1 MAKNALLDVLEKTIG
16 KYVENLDTNSLN
28 VALWSGKIE
37 LNSLKLDTKAV
48 NAELSLIKPP
58 VPFRVQ
64 SGHFVH
70 FQLDVPWVNLM
81 NKPVVAHAQGLYVK
95 IAPHS
100 NNNNNGITISETK
113 SSESKDGTTTGSS
126 KKRKGGGKGSPSKA
140 SSSSIDQDPVS
151 EARLQAIESADE
163 FRQQANTLRNLAQQ
177 DLLEEQQGDSSSS
190 NKQSS
195 SSSSFGAKL
204 VRRIVE
210 NLQVEITDVHISLDS
225 SEGSAGVLLESL
237 NLETTDKD
245 GNRTFVDRTT
255 SKDSFLHKK
264 LEIRGL
270 GLYLDEQNLARVT
283 KKQKSSSTTPTLLR
297 SIQEQENDG
306 NDDDASNDDF
316 GMDHSYVLAPLSF
329 EATLRQA
336 DGNVCLE
343 HPKYLLQSG
352 LSSLNILMSKTQV
365 ELANK
370 IGQLLTRDQD
380 TTGGLSPL
388 FPEYRPT
395 VPLGTGHK
403 DAAKKWWKYA
413 VRCVGR
419 LKGQQSWVEFYRAFE
434 KRKKYIP
441 LYKRKKY
448 HNNSDKKEASGDKNK
463 KKTSVHET
471 GCHWLKPLSADEQ
484 ASLDELEMDQSISVQ
499 GLMTW
504 RNIAD
509 AQVQKEREKYDDS
522 EKKKSVK
529 KTSLFTSLFGS
540 GSNNTKDSE
549 GDGEQ
554 EDPPI
559 VLSPEELKNLEA
571 MAMEQQESELEALSN
586 ESKMYDVQ
594 FVLGSFRINLTS
606 YNYTSLAF
614 LKMGTV
620 STEFQANADGSYT
633 FDFSMNSLCIEDKIT
648 PKSFFPTVLQNQ
660 SSHKDV
666 NRSHT
671 KAFSFHV
678 DKTKSG
684 DQHLRVQLSTFEA
697 IASPLLLKELKR
709 FLSVNDTLSSTG
721 RNINDQKINP
731 ILAQSLSGSVDLFYD
746 ASEGL
751 QSSCM
756 DSTAAESS
764 ASMNELLQWQDVH
777 HRNSKQ
783 PTSNTTG
790 LSDNISNAL
799 FDAWKVRTETRSSW
813 LIDLD
818 IQAPILVLP
827 ESCTKATANV
837 LVFDLGHLTLAY
849 GSAVD
854 TPLRQVK
861 DWFKANPKV
870 ATNKE
875 REPILD
881 HGNLQISSLSFL
893 IGQVNDWRRLVKKH
907 EHRLDDADQDNAVI
921 EPITVGM
928 DFGVEASSAESVPR
942 VCVFAVLPS
951 IGLAISPDQ
960 LSRVLNVYKS
970 WTKLLFQE
978 LGGGLQDLGARN
990 ATANQPSAMD
1000 DNASVSSAGSRVSE
1014 MAQQLLKDDTV
1025 VSSSSGH
1032 PVLIFKQTHVDLKL
1046 QRFSIKVTTDDG
1058 LQGMEAHLVSVGSTV
1073 TLLSNGLSKIKLN
1086 MGWFWIL
1093 DNLQNNFARMQRLV
1107 AHSSLPASTSDRTA
1121 GSEYEIM
1128 SRLNEIGVFDPSY
1141 GGSSDLA
1148 DISVVYSPQT
1158 IGKLDPFLED
1168 SLSASTPDDI
1178 AANTLVDAT
1187 FSSLFVNWNPKAI
1200 TQMLQSLTRFT
1211 NYLEENLEPER
1222 QSTVILMAPGDA
1234 IAAGNSHVD
1243 ELDKKEG
1250 QKGMTDSSCLVVRA
1264 KMTSVEL
1271 CLRSARDDLPIFTL
1285 TMSSART
1292 SYVTK
1297 ANDGMV
1303 LRASLGNISIS
1314 TPDMGRTHQNYRTLL
1329 GLSPGKSDSLLSVFY
1344 AEGKAGIATIRD
1356 GRGASDL
1363 AALAHVTISPMRMVC
1378 IQAQVLALVE
1388 YATQGILGALTSQAA
1403 SSAANA
1409 AAEMTTSELEKK
1421 LFIVRATGF
1430 EILLPETAYSDHYC
1444 SVKTGVLSADYTA
1457 LPDERGGE
1465 AKVSISDVMV
1475 ADVRGAEM
1483 QGSPIEMGMDVVLP
1497 PEGVGTLDD
1506 QAFRIKISMSS
1517 APFILLKHQYQQ
1529 ILATLDKNIGEPDL
1543 FLRDDDLDV
1552 NMLSQTMTGESSQ
1565 NEPIPENLT
1574 HAGVTFVE
1582 NPRRMYIDITIHSQS
1597 LDLLGEH
1604 INDNIVRLHAD
1615 RAVVGLVLLPHEDK
1629 FSARVSL
1636 RDLVCW
1642 DERVQAIGRNE
1653 RALISQDSADE
1664 MEQKFFDVSF
1674 EKTGQEKTEIGL
1686 FVGSPRLV
1694 VLPDAIN
1701 ELLGFIS
1708 DDNRELNP
1716 QTENDEAV
1724 SSGGRRVYDVTSSD
1738 DGNEFEVEA
1747 RSVPAETEECSLSIS
1762 LLTRQCSIVLVDLGG
1777 NSLTRQADKSST
1789 VKETSVAE
1797 TVVLRGVFDA
1807 KGSTT
1812 SRIDTGAL
1820 ISVEGQMHGDGVEI
1834 YTALGDN
1841 TSAVQVLDP
1850 FSFSVVGHARG
1861 MDTTSRKFDVRVAVL
1876 SPIDMCIS
1884 MRNFAL
1890 LNAILESIQSSSYG
1904 ANGEDS
1910 SQDLVLSSQDAR
1922 LIEHLDHALKAT
1934 EHELQSVKSF
1944 SSETAHVYSD
1954 GSSTMVTAE
1963 PMESKSAL
1971 NITLPDAKLT
1981 IVNDLQGLDDALIRF
1996 DLLNVVA
2003 NVQVREGERLQR
2015 DSEPYTGFDANLN
2028 CSITADYFANSEGLW
2043 KDFFLR
2049 PWELTVRGGRDRNLK
2064 LKSNRPSTFV
2074 DVESFP
2080 CHISFSEEFL
2090 LSLASAN
2097 QMWTVYS
2104 MTTSSL
2110 LESVQTSEQTSA
2122 KPTDQS
2128 MASSIVGS
2136 TDVGQTS
2143 TTTPKPQDLRRSIP
2157 VNVKRGGLKRSLAA
2171 TAARTIVTALPYAL
2185 ENNSGFDIDF
2195 KIVGFDGKVRSCSN
2209 GSIEYFRFP
2218 PPKSKGTG
2226 GKRLYGQDVRFQKQ
2240 VSVRLLN
2247 SWIEIESVDDE
2258 IGSRRIH
2265 AIQDSLVVISQVLR
2279 EGKTTV
2285 NQLHKNRQAWLS
2297 ALNSFFSFSRLCTFQ
2312 AESISTVERRFQ
2324 SRSECP

>member
-1 MAKNALLDVLEKTIG
+1 
-16 KYVENLDTNSLN
+16 
-28 VALWSGKIE
+28 
-37 LNSLKLDTKAV
+37 
-48 NAELSLIKPP
+48 
-58 VPFRVQ
+58 
-64 SGHFVH
+64 
-70 FQLDVPWVNLM
+70 
-81 NKPVVAHAQGLYVK
+81 
-95 IAPHS
+95 
-100 NNNNNGITISETK
+100 
-113 SSESKDGTTTGSS
+113 
-126 KKRKGGGKGSPSKA
+126 
-140 SSSSIDQDPVS
+140 
-151 EARLQAIESADE
+151 
-163 FRQQANTLRNLAQQ
+163 
-177 DLLEEQQGDSSSS
+177 
-190 NKQSS
+190 
-195 SSSSFGAKL
+195 
-204 VRRIVE
+204 
-210 NLQVEITDVHISLDS
+210 
-225 SEGSAGVLLESL
+225 
-237 NLETTDKD
+237 
-245 GNRTFVDRTT
+245 
-255 SKDSFLHKK
+255 
-264 LEIRGL
+264 
-270 GLYLDEQNLARVT
+270 
-283 KKQKSSSTTPTLLR
+283 
-297 SIQEQENDG
+297 
-306 NDDDASNDDF
+306 
-316 GMDHSYVLAPLSF
+316 
-329 EATLRQA
+329 
-336 DGNVCLE
+336 
-343 HPKYLLQSG
+343 
-352 LSSLNILMSKTQV
+352 
-365 ELANK
+365 
-370 IGQLLTRDQD
+370 
-380 TTGGLSPL
+380 
-388 FPEYRPT
+388 
-395 VPLGTGHK
+395 
-403 DAAKKWWKYA
+403 
-413 VRCVGR
+413 
-419 LKGQQSWVEFYRAFE
+419 
-434 KRKKYIP
+434 
-441 LYKRKKY
+441 
-448 HNNSDKKEASGDKNK
+448 
-463 KKTSVHET
+463 
-471 GCHWLKPLSADEQ
+471 
-484 ASLDELEMDQSISVQ
+484 
-499 GLMTW
+499 
-504 RNIAD
+504 
-509 AQVQKEREKYDDS
+509 
-522 EKKKSVK
+522 
-529 KTSLFTSLFGS
+529 
-540 GSNNTKDSE
+540 
-549 GDGEQ
+549 
-554 EDPPI
+554 
-559 VLSPEELKNLEA
+559 
-571 MAMEQQESELEALSN
+571 MEQQESELEALSN

-594 FVLGSFRINLTS
+594 FVLGSFRINLNS
-606 YNYTSLAF
+606 YNYTPLAL

-620 STEFQANADGSYT
+620 SIEFQANADGSYT

-666 NRSHT
+666 NRSYT

-746 ASEGL
+746 ASEKL
-751 QSSCM
+751 RSSCM
-756 DSTAAESS
+756 DNTVAESS
-764 ASMNELLQWQDVH
+764 ASMSELLQWQDVH

-799 FDAWKVRTETRSSW
+799 FDAWKVRTKTRSSW

-827 ESCTKATANV
+827 ESCMNATANV

-881 HGNLQISSLSFL
+881 HGKLQISSLSFL

-907 EHRLDDADQDNAVI
+907 EHRLEDADQDNAVI
-921 EPITVGM
+921 EPITLGM
-928 DFGVEASSAESVPR
+928 DFGVEASSAQSVPR
-942 VCVFAVLPS
+942 VCAFAVLPS
-951 IGLAISPDQ
+951 VGLAISPDQ
-960 LSRVLNVYKS
+960 LARVLNVYKS

-978 LGGGLQDLGARN
+978 LGGGDLGARN
-990 ATANQPSAMD
+990 ATANQPSAID

-1014 MAQQLLKDDTV
+1014 MAQKLLKNNTV
-1025 VSSSSGH
+1025 ASSSSGH

-1046 QRFSIKVTTDDG
+1046 QRLSIKVTTDDG
-1058 LQGMEAHLVSVGSTV
+1058 LQGMEAHLVSVGSAV
-1073 TLLSNGLSKIKLN
+1073 TLLSNGLSKIRLN

-1128 SRLNEIGVFDPSY
+1128 SKLNEIGVFDPSY

-1158 IGKLDPFLED
+1158 PIGKLDPFLED
-1168 SLSASTPDDI
+1168 SLSGSTPDNI
-1178 AANTLVDAT
+1178 ATNTLVDAT

-1211 NYLEENLEPER
+1211 NYLEENLDPER

-1243 ELDKKEG
+1243 ELDKNEEG

-1285 TMSSART
+1285 TMSSAST

-1303 LRASLGNISIS
+1303 LRASLGNIRIS

-1344 AEGKAGIATIRD
+1344 AKGKAGIATVQD
-1356 GRGASDL
+1356 GRAASDL
-1363 AALAHVTISPMRMVC
+1363 AALAHVTISPMRMVY

-1409 AAEMTTSELEKK
+1409 AAEMTTSELKKK

-1430 EILLPETAYSDHYC
+1430 EVLLPETAYNDHYC

-1457 LPDERGGE
+1457 LPDEQGGE

-1475 ADVRGAEM
+1475 ADIRGTEM
-1483 QGSPIEMGMDVVLP
+1483 QGSRIEMGMDVVLP
-1497 PEGVGTLDD
+1497 PEGIGTLDD

-1517 APFILLKHQYQQ
+1517 ASFVLFKHQYQQ
-1529 ILATLDKNIGEPDL
+1529 ILSTLDKNIGEPDV

-1552 NMLSQTMTGESSQ
+1552 NMLSQTMTGELSQ

-1574 HAGVTFVE
+1574 HAGVTFVQ
-1582 NPRRMYIDITIHSQS
+1582 NPRRMYIDITIDS
-1597 LDLLGEH
+1597 LSFDLRGEN
-1604 INDNIVRLHAD
+1604 INDKIVRLHAD
-1615 RAVVGLVLLPHEDK
+1615 RAVAGLVLLPHEDK

-1642 DERVQAIGRNE
+1642 DERVEAIGRNE
-1653 RALISQDSADE
+1653 RALISQDNADE

-1674 EKTGQEKTEIGL
+1674 EKTGQEKTEVGL

-1694 VLPDAIN
+1694 LLPDAIN
-1701 ELLGFIS
+1701 ELLGFII

-1724 SSGGRRVYDVTSSD
+1724 SSGGRRVYDVTSND

-1747 RSVPAETEECSLSIS
+1747 RSVPAETEEYSLSIS

-1777 NSLTRQADKSST
+1777 NSLTGQADRSST

-1807 KGSTT
+1807 KGSTV

-1820 ISVEGQMHGDGVEI
+1820 IRVEGQMHGDGVEI

-1850 FSFSVVGHARG
+1850 FNFSVVGHARG
-1861 MDTTSRKFDVRVAVL
+1861 MDTTSRKFDVRVAAL

-1922 LIEHLDHALKAT
+1922 LIEHLDHALEAT

-1944 SSETAHVYSD
+1944 SSEMAHLYSD

-2015 DSEPYTGFDANLN
+2015 DSEPYTGFDANLK

-2043 KDFFLR
+2043 KDFFLK
-2049 PWELTVRGGRDRNLK
+2049 PWALTVRGGRGRNLK

-2104 MTTSSL
+2104 MATSSL
-2110 LESVQTSEQTSA
+2110 LASVQTSEQTSV

-2143 TTTPKPQDLRRSIP
+2143 TTTPKLKDLRRRIP
-2157 VNVKRGGLKRSLAA
+2157 VNVKPGGMKRSLAA

-2226 GKRLYGQDVRFQKQ
+2226 GKRLYGQDGTFQKQ

-2258 IGSRRIH
+2258 IGRRRIH
-2265 AIQDSLVVISQVLR
+2265 AIQDSLVVISQVLK

-2285 NQLHKNRQAWLS
+2285 NQLHKNRQA
-2297 ALNSFFSFSRLCTFQ
+2297 
-2312 AESISTVERRFQ
+2312 
-2324 SRSECP
+2324 